1 MRRVPSRE
9 LLDDDAGT
17 PREIADSLADVRFIN
32 RYFGGV
38 STTVDMLK
46 RIARE
51 TGASRFSMLDAAA
64 GSGDM
69 AEAVRARLQRAGV
82 NLQLTMLDRMATH
95 MGPGENRVQGDA
107 LALPFRDGA
116 FDLVSCCLFVHH
128 LAPAQVREF
137 VKEALRCGR
146 VAVLIN
152 DLIRDP
158 VHLATAQLGRFIYR
172 SRITVNDSA
181 ASVRQ
186 AYTVEEMRRM
196 LGLSGSARVEISRH
210 YFYRMG
216 AIVWKAGPRVT

>member
-17 PREIADSLADVRFIN
+17 PREIADYLAAVRFLN

-38 STTVDMLK
+38 STTVAMLK
-46 RIARE
+46 RIVRE
-51 TGASRFSMLDAAA
+51 IGVSQFSMLDAAA

-69 AEAVRARLQRAGV
+69 AEAVRGRLQRAGV

-95 MGPGENRVQGDA
+95 MGPGSNRVQGDA
-107 LALPFRDGA
+107 LALPFREGA

-128 LAPAQVREF
+128 LAPAQVAEF
-137 VKEALRCGR
+137 VSEAFRCAR
-146 VAVLIN
+146 IAVVIN

-158 VHLATAQLGRFIYR
+158 VHLAAAKVGRLIYR

-186 AYTVEEMRRM
+186 AYTVEEMRGM
-196 LGLSGSARVEISRH
+196 VSLNGAARVEISRH

-216 AIVWKAGPRVT
+216 AIVWKTVVR